1 MFGGC
6 GLAVVWG
13 LFVVSSSGCCEVSDP
28 ACSVVGWW
36 GSAVVWIPVVVGG
49 LGVIDICGFVVGTS
63 VFEMCGVN
71 TVVGDCVPKSV
82 FAVVA
87 VAAVVK
93 VDCG

>member
-49 LGVIDICGFVVGTS
+49 LGVNDICGVVVRTA
-63 VFEMCGVN
+63 FEVCGVN
-71 TVVGDCVPKSV
+71 TAVDVCVPKSV

-93 VDCG
+93 VDAG